1 MDYALTDFLIRMA
14 IILACHFIG
23 DYVLQNDYLAKTKG
37 ENMYHMFI
45 HCFLY
50 CLPFAITFWF
60 DWRLLIMFVTHF
72 VIDML
77 KARYH
82 KISYPVDQ
90 ILHLV
95 ICAMYFWGLYPV
107 IDY

>member
-23 DYVLQNDYLAKTKG
+23 DYVLQTDYLAKTKG

-50 CLPFAITFWF
+50 CLPFVITFWF
-60 DWRLLIMFVTHF
+60 DWRLLVLFVTHF
-72 VIDML
+72 VIDTL